1 MVGVDKPSSKLGS
14 RLVPE
19 RYSERS
25 STMVQQMASI
35 SRIGLH
41 NGCCTVSSDLEM
53 CATTAIDGLAK
64 AGAEAA
70 AAEPQVS
77 IAKPCDGQPIV
88 ELLLT
93 KERAY
98 VVEKGQ

>member
-1 MVGVDKPSSKLGS
+1 VF
-14 RLVPE
+14 
-19 RYSERS
+19 
-25 STMVQQMASI
+25 
-35 SRIGLH
+35 
-41 NGCCTVSSDLEM
+41 SDLEM

-70 AAEPQVS
+70 AAAERQVS

-88 ELLLT
+88 ELGLT
-93 KERAY
+93 TGRTY